1 VVKFKKTFNLW
12 ARLNHKLEVKGGEEM
27 KKRILFILLAVVLA
41 ISLGLMGCMGEQEE
55 EEEEEEPIE
64 VTVLIGGSFPLTGP
78 YPEDGAAVAAAFQN
92 YAEWVNDN
100 HKVSPWGPSFP
111 ENVILDANTALD
123 DGASPPTAQT
133 NYATLKAQGFKTFR
147 ISGSGIATAMMDTL
161 YTDEVAATTM
171 ASGPYLVTP
180 RVGTIFSN
188 YPIYTDQAA
197 GIADWFMDEWTAAG
211 KTDKPRVAYLTNDS
225 FGQTLKIDAMDDYL
239 ESIGYEVVT
248 GCPAVPTVPGLASD
262 TAPMLSWCQSNGID
276 LTLGAMLVVGA
287 VKTMTQAEIMGIGW
301 SLDYEMTVG
310 LCSPAHLTIFLR
322 DTGAP
327 DTVVGNGLVIAGSYP
342 PWSDTDD
349 GVEFCKTLVD
359 TYGEGFEDTLH
370 IMYQHGVVEAMIQ
383 VEAIRLALINT
394 GKSADKLTSADIL
407 NDGFLEISDLDTGGI
422 IPTDI
427 TYGIGDVEGAESVRL
442 DRNEDGVDVH
452 LGDYPLRHVY

>member
-1 VVKFKKTFNLW
+1 
-12 ARLNHKLEVKGGEEM
+12 M
-27 KKRILFILLAVVLA
+27 KKRILFIFLALVLA
-41 ISLGLMGCMGEQEE
+41 FSVGLIGCNGGEQEE
-55 EEEEEEPIE
+55 EEEEEEEEPPE
-64 VTVLIGGSFPLTGP
+64 VTVLIGGTFPLTGP
-78 YPEDGAAVAAAFQN
+78 YPEDGAAVSAAFQN
-92 YAEWVNDN
+92 YADWVNAN
-100 HKVSPWGPSFP
+100 HRVSPWGPSFP
-111 ENVILDANTALD
+111 ENVILDADTALD

-133 NYATLKAQGFKTFR
+133 NYATLMAQGFKTFR

-197 GIADWFMDEWTAAG
+197 GIADWFMENWEGAEA
-211 KTDKPRVAYLTNDS
+211 PRVAYLTNES

-239 ESIGYEVVT
+239 TGIGYEVVT

-262 TAPMLSWCQSNGID
+262 TAPMLSWCKLNNID

-287 VKTMTQAEIMGIGW
+287 VKTMTEAETLGIGW
-301 SLDYEMTVG
+301 NLDYEMTVG

-322 DTGAP
+322 DAP
-327 DTVVGNGLVIAGSYP
+327 AGTGNGLVVAGSYP
-342 PWSDTDD
+342 PWSETDD
-349 GVEFCKTLVD
+349 GVEFCKTLLN
-359 TYGEGFEDTLH
+359 TYGGGFEDTEH

-394 GKSADKLTSADIL
+394 GKSADELTSADIL
-407 NDGFLEISDLDTGGI
+407 NDGFLKISGLDTGGI

-427 TYGIGDVEGAESVRL
+427 TYGIGDVEGAEKVRL

-452 LGDYPLRHVY
+452 LGDWPLRHVY

>member
-1 VVKFKKTFNLW
+1 MAKTKW
-12 ARLNHKLEVKGGEEM
+12 
-27 KKRILFILLAVVLA
+27 LLIALLIIALVAFPVLA
-41 ISLGLMGCMGEQEE
+41 ACGGEQEE
-55 EEEEEEPIE
+55 EEEEEEPTE
-64 VTVLIGGSFPLTGP
+64 VTVLIGGTFPLTGP
-78 YPEDGAAVAAAFQN
+78 YPEDGAAVSAAFQN

-111 ENVILDANTALD
+111 ENVILDAGTALD

-161 YTDEVAATTM
+161 YNDEVAATTM

-197 GIADWFMDEWTAAG
+197 GIADWFMDNWEGSGA
-211 KTDKPRVAYLTNDS
+211 PRVAYLTNDS

-262 TAPMLSWCQSNGID
+262 TAPMLSWCKDNNID

-287 VKTMTQAEIMGIGW
+287 VKTMTEAETLGIGW
-301 SLDYEMTVG
+301 NLAYEMTIG

-322 DTGAP
+322 DSGG
-327 DTVVGNGLVIAGSYP
+327 TVGEGLVIAGSYP
-342 PWSDTDD
+342 PWSDTGD
-349 GVEFCKTLVD
+349 GVEFCKTLMN
-359 TYGEGFEDTLH
+359 TYMTGGFEDTEH

-394 GKSADKLTSADIL
+394 GKSADDLTSADIL
-407 NDGFLEISDLDTGGI
+407 NDGFLKITDLDTGGI

-442 DRNEDGVDVH
+442 DRNEGGVDVC
-452 LGDYPLRHVY
+452 LGSWPLRHVY